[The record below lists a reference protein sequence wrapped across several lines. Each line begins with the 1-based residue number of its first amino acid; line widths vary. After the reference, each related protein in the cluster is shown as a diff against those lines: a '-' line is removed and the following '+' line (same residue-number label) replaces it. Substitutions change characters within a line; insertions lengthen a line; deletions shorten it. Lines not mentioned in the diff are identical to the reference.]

1 MKLFI
6 CSVHYKVAII
16 FADYM
21 FSSIYGQLYKRFFK
35 MAKFVSMLR
44 FRIVSVA
51 CCVMFSLLVTGALPV
66 WGSSFDFSR
75 FKAAHK
81 DDSLNELLADG
92 YNCIRNVQADS
103 AIAYYTMAISNYS
116 ETLPYEDLRRCAIA
130 YINCGYVYLAY
141 KQDAE
146 QAYLQIGKGVEI
158 AEKNGM
164 YDLCSAGYDNLA
176 KIYDD
181 YGDEA
186 KALSLHK
193 KAFRFSVRSKC
204 YPAML
209 SVVPDLATFAFSHHL
224 LDSVAGELKTFISL
238 AVPDNL
244 LMARYCKHLC
254 EGMMRLRENDFDSA
268 VSSFRMAI
276 ETIDSKSERPR
287 REVNVLLLIADVY
300 SMKSSYKEGLPCLE
314 RAERLSIENGMFD
327 LLDDV
332 YRRYVTCYSALGN
345 SELSD
350 YYEREALVIRD
361 SLFNAR
367 QFGMIKDLEFA
378 HSVHEFNDEM
388 LQMREEAE
396 RDALVMR
403 VLLASVTCA
412 LALLL
417 WVFIKKRQLAKS
429 YKDLFRKNV
438 EAIQSKDKETE
449 ISRASKKTI
458 DGYGV
463 MQEQTSDAKEERY
476 KGSVLDDGLKDDLLA
491 RILHVFES
499 SPVIF
504 DVDFSLDRLS
514 ELTGSKPKYV
524 SQVINEKTGKNF
536 NLLLGEYRVKEA
548 CRRLLDI
555 EKYGNLTIGAISES
569 VGYRS
574 RTHFSSIFKKET
586 GLTPAEFS
594 RQARKKGK

>member
-1 MKLFI
+1 MGKFFSWLRCSIAPVALCSLF
-6 CSVHYKVAII
+6 
-16 FADYM
+16 
-21 FSSIYGQLYKRFFK
+21 L
-35 MAKFVSMLR
+35 
-44 FRIVSVA
+44 
-51 CCVMFSLLVTGALPV
+51 LLVADALPV
-66 WGSSFDFSR
+66 CGSSLDFSR
-75 FKAAHK
+75 FKAVHK
-81 DDSLNELLADG
+81 GDSLRGLLADG
-92 YNCIRNVQADS
+92 YDCLRKVEADS
-103 AIAYYTMAISNYS
+103 AIAYYTLAISHYS
-116 ETLPYEDLRRCAIA
+116 ETMPYEDLRRCAIA
-130 YINCGYVYLAY
+130 YVNCGYVYLAY
-141 KQDAE
+141 RQDAE
-146 QAYLQIGKGVEI
+146 QAYLLTVKAVEI
-158 AEKNGM
+158 AEKHDM
-164 YDLCSAGYDNLA
+164 YDICSAGYDNLA

-181 YGDEA
+181 YGDET
-186 KALSLHK
+186 KALDLHK
-193 KAFRFSVRSKC
+193 KAFHFAVRSNH
-204 YPAML
+204 YPVML
-209 SVVPDLATFAFSHHL
+209 SVIPDLAAFAFNHRM
-224 LDSVAGELKTFISL
+224 LDRVAGELETFTGL
-238 AVPDNL
+238 AVPDTL

-268 VSSFRMAI
+268 IGCFKTAI

-287 REVNVLLLIADVY
+287 REVNVLLLIADVH
-300 SMKSSYKEGLPCLE
+300 SMKSSYKEGLPYLE

-332 YRRYVTCYSALGN
+332 YKRYVTCHSALGN
-345 SELSD
+345 SALAD
-350 YYEREALVIRD
+350 HYEREALVIRD

-367 QFGMIKDLEFA
+367 HFGMIKDLEFA

-417 WVFIKKRQLAKS
+417 WVFIKKRQLDKS

-449 ISRASKKTI
+449 MSRASEKPI
-458 DGYGV
+458 AGYGV
-463 MQEQTSDAKEERY
+463 LQEQASDAKEERY
-476 KGSVLDDGLKDDLLA
+476 KGSVLDDGLKEDLLA

-555 EKYGNLTIGAISES
+555 GKYGHLTIGAISES

-594 RQARKKGK
+594 RQVRKKGK

>member
-1 MKLFI
+1 MGKFFSWLRCSIAPVALCSLF
-6 CSVHYKVAII
+6 
-16 FADYM
+16 
-21 FSSIYGQLYKRFFK
+21 L
-35 MAKFVSMLR
+35 
-44 FRIVSVA
+44 
-51 CCVMFSLLVTGALPV
+51 LLVADALPV
-66 WGSSFDFSR
+66 CGSSLDFSR
-75 FKAAHK
+75 FKAVHK
-81 DDSLNELLADG
+81 GDSLRGLLADG
-92 YNCIRNVQADS
+92 YDCLRKVEADS
-103 AIAYYTMAISNYS
+103 AIAYYTLAISHYS
-116 ETLPYEDLRRCAIA
+116 ETMPYEDLRRCAIA
-130 YINCGYVYLAY
+130 YVNCGYVYLAY
-141 KQDAE
+141 RQDAE
-146 QAYLQIGKGVEI
+146 QAYLLTVKAVEI
-158 AEKNGM
+158 AEKHDM
-164 YDLCSAGYDNLA
+164 YDICSAGYDNLA

-181 YGDEA
+181 YGDET
-186 KALSLHK
+186 KALDLHK
-193 KAFRFSVRSKC
+193 KAFHFAVRSNH
-204 YPAML
+204 YPVML
-209 SVVPDLATFAFSHHL
+209 SVIPDLAAFAFNHRM
-224 LDSVAGELKTFISL
+224 LDRVAGELETFTGL
-238 AVPDNL
+238 AVPDTL

-268 VSSFRMAI
+268 IGCFKTAI

-287 REVNVLLLIADVY
+287 REVNVLLLIADVH
-300 SMKSSYKEGLPCLE
+300 SMKSSYKEGLPYLE

-332 YRRYVTCYSALGN
+332 YKRYVTCHSALGN
-345 SELSD
+345 SALAD
-350 YYEREALVIRD
+350 HYEREALVIRD

-403 VLLASVTCA
+403 VLLASVTCD

-417 WVFIKKRQLAKS
+417 WVFIKKRQLDKS

-449 ISRASKKTI
+449 MSRASEKPI
-458 DGYGV
+458 AGYGIL
-463 MQEQTSDAKEERY
+463 QEQASDAKEERY
-476 KGSVLDDGLKDDLLA
+476 KGSVLDDGLKEDLLA

-555 EKYGNLTIGAISES
+555 GKYGHLTIGAISES

-594 RQARKKGK
+594 RQVRKKGK

>member
-1 MKLFI
+1 
-6 CSVHYKVAII
+6 
-16 FADYM
+16 
-21 FSSIYGQLYKRFFK
+21 
-35 MAKFVSMLR
+35 MLR
-44 FRIVSVA
+44 YRIVSVF
-51 CCVMFSLLVTGALPV
+51 CCCLFLFTVMGASPV
-66 WGSSFDFSR
+66 CGSSFDFNHFRSL
-75 FKAAHK
+75 HK
-81 DDSLNELLADG
+81 DDSLRKLLTDG
-92 YNCIRNVQADS
+92 YDCLRKVEADS
-103 AIAYYTMAISNYS
+103 AIAYYTIAISHYS
-116 ETLPYEDLRRCAIA
+116 ETMHYEDLRRCAIA
-130 YINCGYVYLAY
+130 YVNCGYVYLAY
-141 KQDAE
+141 RQDAE
-146 QAYLQIGKGVEI
+146 QAYLLTVKAVEI
-158 AEKNGM
+158 AEKHDM
-164 YDLCSAGYDNLA
+164 YDICSAGYDNLA

-186 KALSLHK
+186 KALDLHK
-193 KAFRFSVRSKC
+193 KAFHFAVRGNH
-204 YPAML
+204 YPVML
-209 SVVPDLATFAFSHHL
+209 SVIPDLAAFAFNHRM
-224 LDSVAGELKTFISL
+224 LDRVAGELETFTGL
-238 AVPDNL
+238 AVPDTL

-268 VSSFRMAI
+268 IGCFKTAI

-287 REVNVLLLIADVY
+287 REVNVLLLIADVH
-300 SMKSSYKEGLPCLE
+300 SMKSSYKKGLPCLE
-314 RAERLSIENGMFD
+314 RAERLSVENGMFD

-332 YRRYVTCYSALGN
+332 YKRYVTCYSALGN
-345 SELSD
+345 SALAD
-350 YYEREALVIRD
+350 HYEREALVIRD

-403 VLLASVTCA
+403 VLLACITCA

-417 WVFIKKRQLAKS
+417 WVFIKKRQLDKS

-449 ISRASKKTI
+449 MSRAGEKPI
-458 DGYGV
+458 AGYGV
-463 MQEQTSDAKEERY
+463 LQDQASDAKEERY
-476 KGSVLDDGLKDDLLA
+476 KGSVLDDGLKEYLLA

-499 SPVIF
+499 NPVIF

-555 EKYGNLTIGAISES
+555 GKYGHLTIGAISES